1 MVVKKGGKT
10 DVLNLKRY
18 LTRLR
23 NKKMAQQTRKNE
35 RIQEEL
41 KKRKLAMCAKYFKI
55 NDVEGFFERYNS
67 SADDSAE
74 TLRKFIEAH

>member
-10 DVLNLKRY
+10 DVLNLKKY

-35 RIQEEL
+35 RSQEEL
-41 KKRKLAMCAKYFKI
+41 KKRKLVMCA
-55 NDVEGFFERYNS
+55 
-67 SADDSAE
+67 
-74 TLRKFIEAH
+74 